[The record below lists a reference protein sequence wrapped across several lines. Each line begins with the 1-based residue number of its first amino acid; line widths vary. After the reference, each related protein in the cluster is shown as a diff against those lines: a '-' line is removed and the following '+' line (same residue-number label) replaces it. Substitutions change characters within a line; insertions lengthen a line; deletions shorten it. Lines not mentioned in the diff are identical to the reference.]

1 MMRMSVYITDI
12 YFPGVGNVSN
22 YNLQELNINLLSNC
36 RKLLFIIQDF
46 LRLKEMDWYSLK
58 MCLSKIH
65 GIYRLFYKLV
75 SVLCPLIPY
84 TVESRVKL
92 VFQYLICE

>member
-1 MMRMSVYITDI
+1 MRMSVYITDI

-22 YNLQELNINLLSNC
+22 YNLQELNIN
-36 RKLLFIIQDF
+36 
-46 LRLKEMDWYSLK
+46 
-58 MCLSKIH
+58 CLSKIH

-84 TVESRVKL
+84 MVESRVKL
-92 VFQYLICE
+92 VFQYLIFE

>member
-1 MMRMSVYITDI
+1 MRMSVYITDI

-22 YNLQELNINLLSNC
+22 YNLQELNVNLLSNC

-46 LRLKEMDWYSLK
+46 LRLKEMDWYSLV
-58 MCLSKIH
+58 MCMNKIH

-75 SVLCPLIPY
+75 SVLCPLILY
-84 TVESRVKL
+84 MVESRVKL
-92 VFQYLICE
+92 VFQYLVFE